1 MSADVKFDN
10 IWVKFGSFVAARD
23 VNIHIQEGEFYTIL
37 GPSGCGKVNFIPSSA
52 LPAAVRRPC
61 FAVCQVS

>member
-37 GPSGCGKVNFIPSSA
+37 GPSGCGDD
-52 LPAAVRRPC
+52 PASLCVRFPESIGGEHFYRW
-61 FAVCQVS
+61 

>member
-23 VNIHIQEGEFYTIL
+23 VNIDPASLCVRFPESIGGEHFY
-37 GPSGCGKVNFIPSSA
+37 
-52 LPAAVRRPC
+52 RW
-61 FAVCQVS
+61 

>member
-37 GPSGCGKVNFIPSSA
+37 GPTIWPA
-52 LPAAVRRPC
+52 LDPTGGRPH
-61 FAVCQVS
+61 